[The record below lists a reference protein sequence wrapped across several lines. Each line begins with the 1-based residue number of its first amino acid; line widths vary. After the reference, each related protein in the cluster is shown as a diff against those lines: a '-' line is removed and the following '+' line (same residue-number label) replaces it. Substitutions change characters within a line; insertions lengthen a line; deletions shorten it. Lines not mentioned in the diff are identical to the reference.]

1 VISVS
6 PAAGAAGVCP
16 NTVITATFSEAI
28 DPATI
33 NTTTFTVAPGVT
45 GTVTLDGTGQIA
57 TFTPSGNL
65 ALNTTYTAR
74 ITTGVQ
80 DLFGNSLATDFVWSF
95 TTATLACQP
104 PVPMGSA
111 ANFEVL
117 GASTVT
123 NTGPTIIIGGDLGL
137 SPGSSVTGFPPGTL
151 ISPGVI
157 HLTDPVAA
165 QAQLDLSIAYNYIA
179 GLTGAAL
186 LPGDMSGLT
195 LTPGLYKTA
204 STVMLSGGNVTLDAQ
219 GNANA
224 IFIFQIGSTL
234 TTITGTEVVLAGG
247 AQAKNIFWQVGSS
260 ATLGTNSIFKGNIL
274 ALASITITTG
284 VNLEGRALAQTAAVT
299 LDSNTITAP

>member
-1 VISVS
+1 
-6 PAAGAAGVCP
+6 
-16 NTVITATFSEAI
+16 
-28 DPATI
+28 
-33 NTTTFTVAPGVT
+33 
-45 GTVTLDGTGQIA
+45 
-57 TFTPSGNL
+57 
-65 ALNTTYTAR
+65 
-74 ITTGVQ
+74 
-80 DLFGNSLATDFVWSF
+80 
-95 TTATLACQP
+95 
-104 PVPMGSA
+104 M
-111 ANFEVL
+111 
-117 GASTVT
+117 
-123 NTGPTIIIGGDLGL
+123 
-137 SPGSSVTGFPPGTL
+137 
-151 ISPGVI
+151 

-165 QAQLDLSIAYNYIA
+165 QAQLDLSIAYNYIV

-234 TTITGTEVVLAGG
+234 TTITNTQVILAGG

-274 ALASITITTG
+274 ALASITITAG